1 MSLGAQLR
9 ELFDGLSELTAQ
21 HVQLAKLELKD
32 DARFIGARVGVIA
45 ALAPLILVGYGF
57 LCVAAAL
64 ALGRVM
70 ASDLAFLVVGAVNLL
85 GGVAGVAVAARQLG
99 GRKVM
104 GATVTEI
111 ETTSAVVLHRHDATE
126 GPRGRTAEEER
137 A

>member
-21 HVQLAKLELKD
+21 HIQLAKLELKD
-32 DARFIGARVGVIA
+32 DARFIGIRVGVIA

-57 LCVAAAL
+57 LCVAGAL
-64 ALGRVM
+64 ALSRVM
-70 ASDLAFLVVGAVNLL
+70 ATDLAFLIVGAVNLV
-85 GGVAGVAVAARQLG
+85 GGLAGVAIAAKQLG

-104 GATVTEI
+104 DATTLEI
-111 ETTSAVVLHRHDATE
+111 ETTRSVVLHRRDDTE
-126 GPRGRTAEEER
+126 GPRGREGA